1 MSVSFSIHASTGDYR
16 VHIKP
21 GLLAEAAQQ
30 SGNVLYICDRALLG
44 KAGLP
49 QERTIAVDATE
60 QAKELAALAPVFS
73 QCKTMGANRATTLYA
88 VGGGVVQDIS
98 CFIASTYMRGM
109 KWVYFPT
116 TLLGMV
122 DSCIGGKSSIN
133 VMGVKNLIGT
143 FHPPESVQIDPTLAQ
158 SLGMNQK
165 IAGLCEAV
173 KITFAHTGDAFEQYL
188 ALAPDP
194 SVGDTALGAIIG
206 LTLRTKKW
214 FIEIDEF
221 DKKERQLLNFGHTFG
236 HAIEGATEYAISHG
250 VAVGV
255 GMLCALAYR
264 RDYSAAGAARVG
276 KLKAH
281 LLGLLAQD
289 DGLQAQLAKLDADL
303 ATTKFVADKK
313 HDSEHYW
320 IIAPDAEGYLQR
332 TGLEKTDASLA
343 SIRALFAKA
352 KDGYDQI

>member
-16 VHIKP
+16 VSIKP
-21 GLLAEAAQQ
+21 GLLAEAAQH
-30 SGNVLYICDRALLG
+30 SGNVLYVCDRALLG

-173 KITFAHTGDAFEQYL
+173 KITFAHTGDAFARYL
-188 ALAPDP
+188 ALNPDP
-194 SVGDTALGAIIG
+194 ALDAAQLGEVIA
-206 LTLRTKKW
+206 LTLSTKKW
-214 FIEIDEF
+214 FIEVDEF
-221 DKKERQLLNFGHTFG
+221 DRNERQLLNFGHTFG
-236 HAIEGATEYAISHG
+236 HAIEGATDYAISHG

-264 RDYSAAGAARVG
+264 SDYSGEGAARVAQ
-276 KLKAH
+276 LKAH

-289 DGLQAQLAKLDADL
+289 TTLRAELAKLDAGL
-303 ATTKFVADKK
+303 ATTKFMADKK
-313 HDSEHYW
+313 HDAQHYW
-320 IIAPDAEGYLQR
+320 IIAPNEDGYLER
-332 TGLEKTDASLA
+332 TGLPKTDASLA
-343 SIRALFAKA
+343 TIRALFAKA